1 MSYSVVIPTMGR
13 NTLNR
18 AILSVLEQTV
28 APNEII
34 VVAGRPPRLSFEY
47 LSKVHVIENYDT
59 NLSVWTAAHNRNL
72 GIKDSASEFIALLD
86 DDDEWLP
93 NKIERQLR
101 HLDGRETL
109 VSLTSAIVNY
119 EGGFRK
125 LRPNQTMNS
134 EESILSAL
142 YGRRTFHASKV
153 YLPTPSVM
161 LSAKLAKSVA
171 YDETLLGFEDTWWLH
186 QLQCAGAR
194 VEQLNEALTIV
205 NAEPT
210 RSISRDSF
218 DKNRS
223 WALRL
228 ESVQQGFGTNFLKG
242 ICLRNALM
250 SHKYLDALKYLRA
263 I

>member
-18 AILSVLEQTV
+18 AISSVLEQTV
-28 APNEII
+28 AANEII
-34 VVAGRPPRLSFEY
+34 VVAGRQPELTMEN
-47 LSKVHVIENYDT
+47 LSKVRVIENYKT

-72 GIKDSASEFIALLD
+72 GIKNSESEFIALLD

-93 NKIERQLR
+93 NKIEQQLR
-101 HLDGRETL
+101 HLDGRENL
-109 VSLTSAIVNY
+109 VSLTTAIVIY
-119 EGGFRK
+119 QGDFRRV
-125 LRPNQTMNS
+125 RPDQTLNS
-134 EESILSAL
+134 EVSILSAL
-142 YGRRTFHASKV
+142 YGRRTFQASKV

-161 LSAKLAKSVA
+161 LSTKLAKSVA

-194 VEQLNEALTIV
+194 VEQLSEALTIV

-250 SHKYLDALKYLRA
+250 SHKYWDALKYLRA
-263 I
+263 N